1 MGVGY
6 QIMKRPGLNK
16 FLLDLSNYY
25 EIVVFGTEDSSV
37 SKFIN
42 LNYSLLKIL
51 HLNLIHII

>member
-42 LNYSLLKIL
+42 FNYSLLKIL

>member
-37 SKFIN
+37 SKLIN

>member
-37 SKFIN
+37 RIYQF
-42 LNYSLLKIL
+42 KI
-51 HLNLIHII
+51 